1 MNFLIHNLH
10 LVYGWRAQPTCCDTS
25 EPVIKLSCQIP
36 LGGRMA
42 KKTAKGGKK
51 KGGKKR

>member
-1 MNFLIHNLH
+1 MRVERSAH
-10 LVYGWRAQPTCCDTS
+10 LWV
-25 EPVIKLSCQIP
+25 P
-36 LGGRMA
+36 LVTKINAELPCSKEERMA